1 MPKLITKDNHIRKKY
16 ELSAT
21 KDTVISLN
29 NPQDVVINGS
39 QAQAIGVIKR
49 RYYNYFVLC
58 ARRYAP
64 ITVNGESVASHNFL
78 RYGSPRF
85 QASDKTRRLR
95 LTGEEVAQN
104 FLRVNPEKN

>member
-39 QAQAIGVIKR
+39 QAQAIGVIKH
-49 RYYNYFVLC
+49 RYYNYFVLF
-58 ARRYAP
+58 AQRYAS
-64 ITVNGESVASHNFL
+64 IKVNGENVASHIRLLHDGDEVSFNGKVFL
-78 RYGSPRF
+78 FAR
-85 QASDKTRRLR
+85 
-95 LTGEEVAQN
+95 
-104 FLRVNPEKN
+104 